1 MMTPCSTVFL
11 AIFSYFTLVGQP
23 ASAAPAAKPKT
34 FSGLYTFSAFAD
46 SSTAD
51 KIVNQ
56 SYQGKIRINAAGKVS
71 GRIQRTIST
80 HTYDGTSKEKKG
92 RVTLTG
98 KITKVTKST
107 HGGYK
112 VLKAITIIKFSDGST
127 GTLTVFYPYTVKPSQ
142 ISGYGAIKTAKL
154 KGSASLQKQ

>member
-1 MMTPCSTVFL
+1 MNPCSTVLL
-11 AIFSYFTLVGQP
+11 AIFSFFALIAQS
-23 ASAAPAAKPKT
+23 ASAAPAATPKT

-46 SSTAD
+46 SSTAA

-56 SYQGKIRINAAGKVS
+56 SYQGNIKINAAGKVS

-80 HTYDGTSKEKKG
+80 HTYDGTSKEKKS

-98 KITKVTKST
+98 RITKVTKST

-112 VLKAITIIKFSDGST
+112 VLEAITKIKFSDGST
-127 GTLTVFYPYTVKPSQ
+127 GTLTIFNPYTVKPSQ
-142 ISGYGAIKTAKL
+142 ISGYGTLKTANL